1 MIDFSIVIVN
11 WNTRA
16 MLTDCLESVFETG
29 TGLEFEVFVVD
40 NASTDGSAAMVRE
53 RFPQVRLIA
62 NAQNVGFAR
71 ASNQVIKES
80 VGRYVLLLNPDTKV
94 LPGALR
100 ILCDFIES
108 HTKVGAVG
116 PMIVN
121 PDLTLQSSCNPMP
134 TLWREFWRLML
145 LDGIVPQSIYREE
158 DWDTT
163 AAHEVEVIQGDCL
176 LLRRE
181 ALSDVGLF
189 DEAFFMFTEE
199 VDLCFRLLQAGWLL
213 YWVPMARV
221 IHYGGQ
227 STRQVAREMFV
238 ELHRSKVLFFRKTKG
253 AWGSLL
259 YKFMLLIAALTRVL
273 WGIPSLRRAGC
284 PSGQRSRLYLD
295 LLRVIPS
302 L

>member
-1 MIDFSIVIVN
+1 MIDLSIVIVN
-11 WNTRA
+11 WNTKA
-16 MLTDCLESVFETG
+16 MLADCLESVFEPG
-29 TGLEFEVFVVD
+29 TGLESEVFVVD
-40 NASTDGSAAMVRE
+40 NASADGSAAMVRE

-62 NAQNVGFAR
+62 NTQNVGFAR
-71 ASNQVIKES
+71 ASNQAIKES
-80 VGRYVLLLNPDTKV
+80 VGRYVLLLNPDTEV

-100 ILCDFIES
+100 TLCDFIES

-145 LDGIVPQSIYREE
+145 LDNIVPQSIYREE

-181 ALSDVGLF
+181 ALSNVGLF

-199 VDLCFRLLQAGWLL
+199 VDLCFRLLRAGWLL

-227 STRQVAREMFV
+227 STCQVARKMFT

-253 AWGSLL
+253 AWGCLA
-259 YKFMLLIAALTRVL
+259 YKLILFLTALTRIL
-273 WGIPSLRRAGC
+273 ASITSPSRSSQAT
-284 PSGQRSRLYLD
+284 QRSRSYID
-295 LLRVIPS
+295 LLRVLPS